1 MHVRVSSVTRRG
13 KTYQY
18 AQLVESVRRERDG
31 QPVHRVVANLGR
43 ITNPVEL
50 ENLKAAFAANRT
62 GQRLAPVVIGA
73 AEATAE
79 TRQPQRAQAILRYLD
94 VAVVVEM
101 MRELGLSDEL
111 ARLLHSEG
119 SDVAPERIVT
129 ALVAQRCLEPQSKLH
144 AVRWFPR
151 TALPELLG
159 VAPGQ
164 FNNTRIHRVLEQL
177 ETAEHELM
185 RALSRRAYEQQG
197 RFATMYLDVTDT
209 WFEGDGP
216 TFARR
221 GRTKEGMVKRKIGI
235 VLLCDDQGR
244 PLRWE
249 VVQGTAA
256 EGPQMLQVMRTVQQI
271 PWLEQTP
278 IVCDRAMGRTAHIRD
293 LLDADVQ
300 FITALS
306 KPEFDSYGVK
316 LPSAVLA
323 ELPPPRTEHELEQCA
338 ARAVKQA
345 RQTELKELSEDLFYT
360 DLGMVDVPVDET
372 EPRDAPMLCS
382 EALRIGLSLLESV
395 ACRKHS
401 THAAAARAQ
410 GLSTEMGH
418 QHRLLV
424 TQLDADQ
431 REQVLA
437 GQVDGHAVNRLLT
450 VARLQDEV
458 QRREA
463 FAALVRETP
472 KRKPQRPVQKSNASK
487 EKTPERPSQKVR
499 VVAYFN
505 PEVFVR
511 QRWLSQGVQA
521 EVEKTART
529 LNERLANPRS
539 RLEPK
544 GALQAMEEK
553 LRRHDLVNV
562 FDVEVEMA
570 ETESGRQS
578 QVKVTR
584 NEAQWAR
591 RRGFDGFSVLVAH
604 PKVKRSAADMTR
616 TYRAKNAV
624 EADFH
629 IIKSV
634 VKLRPVRHRSDEKVR
649 AHVALCMLALTVQRE
664 LTARLQKQG
673 VSAEQALEQLEPCR
687 LSLYP
692 GKGHRGDAYV
702 LPEVAREQLGILRRL
717 GLTRLVQERE
727 LGAVLRP
734 RSEFVS
740 TSVPETA

>member
-1 MHVRVSSVTRRG
+1 VHLRLSSVTRNG
-13 KTYQY
+13 KSYQY
-18 AQLVESVRRERDG
+18 AQLVESVRREHDG
-31 QPVHRVVANLGR
+31 MPVHRVVANLGR
-43 ITNPVEL
+43 ITDPVEL

-177 ETAEHELM
+177 EAAEHELM

-209 WFEGDGP
+209 WFEGEGP

-235 VLLCDDQGR
+235 VLLCDDQGH

-249 VVQGTAA
+249 VVHGTAA
-256 EGPQMLQVMRTVQQI
+256 EGPQMLQVMRTVQQL

-278 IVCDRAMGRTAHIRD
+278 IVCDRAMGRTAHIRE

-300 FITALS
+300 FVTALS

-316 LPSAVLA
+316 LPSEVLA
-323 ELPPPRTEHELEQCA
+323 ELPPPRTEDELEECT

-345 RQTELKELSEDLFYT
+345 RQTGLTELSEDLFYT
-360 DLGMVDVPVDET
+360 DLGMVEVPVDET
-372 EPRDAPMLCS
+372 EPRDAPLLCS

-410 GLSTEMGH
+410 GLSTEKGH
-418 QHRLLV
+418 QYRLLAR
-424 TQLDADQ
+424 LDADQ
-431 REQVLA
+431 QEQVLT
-437 GQVDGHAVNRLLT
+437 GQLNGHPVNRLLN
-450 VARLQDEV
+450 VARQPNAE
-458 QRREA
+458 RRRAA
-463 FAALVRETP
+463 FIELTKETCSSSARSQSQSITAHRQHLP
-472 KRKPQRPVQKSNASK
+472 RRKP
-487 EKTPERPSQKVR
+487 QKVR

-511 QRWLSQGVQA
+511 QRWLSQGLVVEVQT
-521 EVEKTART
+521 EARK
-529 LNERLANPRS
+529 LNERLSNPRS
-539 RLEPK
+539 HLKAK
-544 GALQAMEEK
+544 GAQQAMEAK
-553 LRRHDLVNV
+553 LRRHDLLNV
-562 FDVEVEMA
+562 FDVEVEMVEA
-570 ETESGRQS
+570 DSGPVPQL
-578 QVKVTR
+578 KVTR
-584 NEAQWAR
+584 NEAQWQR
-591 RRGFDGFSVLVAH
+591 RRSFDGFSVLVAH
-604 PKVKRSAADMTR
+604 PKVKGSAADLTR

-634 VKLRPVRHRSDEKVR
+634 VKLRPVRHRRDEKVR
-649 AHVALCMLALTVQRE
+649 AHVALCMLALYVQRE
-664 LTARLQKQG
+664 LTARLQKEG
-673 VSAEQALEQLEPCR
+673 VSAERALEQLEPCR

-702 LPEVAREQLGILRRL
+702 LPEVAREQLGILRQL

-727 LGAVLRP
+727 LAAALKP

-740 TSVPETA
+740 TETNKTA